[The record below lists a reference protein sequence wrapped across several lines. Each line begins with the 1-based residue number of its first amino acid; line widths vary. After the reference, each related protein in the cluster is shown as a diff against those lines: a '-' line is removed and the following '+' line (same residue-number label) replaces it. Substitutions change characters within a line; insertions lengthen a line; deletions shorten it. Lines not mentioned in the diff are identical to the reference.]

1 MRTAFGKSI
10 FRSIAESKKRFFS
23 IVMITALGVTML
35 IGIYAA
41 CQDMYL
47 SADRFYD
54 GQSLFDVRVVSTL
67 GLTQKDVAA
76 LSQVEGVVKAEGGY
90 ADTVHVSVDGA
101 QKVVELSA
109 LSREGLNVPFVV
121 KGRLPLSS
129 GEVAVTQKYLKD
141 SGRSIG
147 DLVTIED
154 GVKTVQTDI
163 NLSEVEPGLHAW
175 ELQGSPEM
183 IIQPVEEASSTDVNW
198 NTDVDT
204 ETQSKSGEL
213 LTRSTYTITGVIID
227 PMNTS
232 NDDETKAF
240 RSTSNTDY
248 YFYISPVDVDSEVYT
263 AVYLQLDGLK
273 GLSGYSTEY
282 SNGVQKVVDDIEQ
295 TIRRGREAA
304 RYTEVI
310 SDGQKKLADA
320 ARTMKEKFSEADG
333 KFADAWRK
341 LKDGKQELNDGIVEL
356 TDKQA
361 DARQKFKDA
370 REEIQTNKEELQD
383 AEIQLTNGEA
393 ELDSNARKI
402 KDAKAQLAE
411 QRKQAEASFAQ
422 AEAEFTQH
430 QAELDGAFAAL
441 NPSVD
446 GLKSAFSAAWP
457 SDAWKSL
464 VDAASDKTYS
474 LVMADPTGA
483 VDAAAVAGATGAEQT
498 ALAGSIAAIGDATL
512 GGMTSSVIQAAINLG
527 ILNGSQRALD
537 DQKAAFETQKASVL
551 QQLDAADAQIRS
563 GEAQIKAGRVLL
575 AENKQKVKDGW
586 QDLYEGQAE
595 LNQKEADAEKEFAD
609 AWQEIADK
617 KVELADGESKLRQ
630 NELEYLNKKVEARVK
645 LADAMQELADVK
657 PTTWYVQDRSAL
669 DSYSSMKNEMSSIE
683 SLGKLF
689 PIIFLSVAILI
700 SLTTMTR
707 MVDEERGLIGTYKA
721 LGLSD
726 WAIYQKY
733 LLYALLAS
741 VLGSALGNVLGFVF
755 LPKYLMSILQ
765 TLYTIP
771 YSEIH
776 FYVFYGVG
784 SSALFILGIV
794 GATALACHS
803 VLRQMPATLLRP
815 KAPRPGSRVL
825 LERIPFI
832 WNRLS
837 FLNKVTARNLFRYT
851 RRLIMTIAG
860 IMGCTVL
867 LLIGFTIHDTVTQ
880 MVPNQYDKIYRYQM
894 LVVSDD
900 NEKLNTFLQ
909 DQAGIQSYL
918 NVQMETVKVVNL
930 AGEDESMQMV
940 VVPAGGRLSDYVLT
954 PDAEGTQ
961 VTLPE
966 NGILLTQNAADLLNV
981 KSGDTVSL
989 QNTDLE
995 EHSVGIAAVVNN
1007 YLGNNVYVSQQEYE
1021 ALFGQFK
1028 PNAAFIHLNQT
1039 VTDAKA
1045 YAADVRNESFVLSSI
1060 STEALRDNF
1069 IQNFSLLNAVV
1080 LLLIVLA
1087 AGLAFL
1093 VLFTLSNTNIS
1104 ERVRE
1109 LATIKVLGFFDNEVH
1124 SYVNK
1129 EMFILTLL
1137 GVLIGLPVGRI
1148 VAALVIGALK
1158 FPSVNFALTID
1169 PLSYVYSA
1177 LISIAF
1183 AILVG
1188 LFTNRSLDQI
1198 NMVEAL
1204 KSVE

>member
-1 MRTAFGKSI
+1 MKTAFGKSI

-54 GQSLFDVRVVSTL
+54 GQALFDVRVVSTL
-67 GLTQKDVAA
+67 GLTDKDVAA
-76 LSQVEGVVKAEGGY
+76 LNQVKGVVKAEGGY
-90 ADTVHVSVDGA
+90 TDAVHVSVDGA

-109 LSREGLNVPFVV
+109 LSTKGMNVPYVV
-121 KGRLPLSS
+121 SGRLPDAS
-129 GEVAVTQKYLKD
+129 GEVAVTQKFLKD
-141 SGRSIG
+141 SGKSIG

-154 GVKTVQTDI
+154 GVKQVQVDF
-163 NLSEVEPGLHAW
+163 NLSELEHGLHAW
-175 ELQGSPEM
+175 ELQGTPEVLSL
-183 IIQPVEEASSTDVNW
+183 PVEEGSSTDVNW
-198 NTDVDT
+198 NTQVDT
-204 ETQSKSGEL
+204 ETQSKANDIF
-213 LTRSTYTITGVIID
+213 TRSTYTITGVIID

-232 NDDETKAF
+232 NDDESKSF

-248 YFYISPVDVDSEVYT
+248 YFYISPLDVDSNIYT
-263 AVYLQLDGLK
+263 AVYLQLDGVQ
-273 GLSGYSTEY
+273 GLSGYSSEY
-282 SNGVQKVVDDIEQ
+282 SNVVQQVVDNIEQ
-295 TIRRGREAA
+295 NTRQDREAA
-304 RYTEVI
+304 RYTEVMT
-310 SDGQKKLADA
+310 DGQKKLADA
-320 ARTMKEKFSEADG
+320 ARTMKEKFSEADK
-333 KFADAWRK
+333 KFIDAWQK
-341 LKDGKQELNDGIVEL
+341 LKDGKQKLADGIVEL
-356 TDKQA
+356 TNKEA

-370 REEIQTNKEELQD
+370 RDEIQSHKAELED
-383 AEIQLTNGEA
+383 AEQKLAQGED
-393 ELDSNARKI
+393 ELNSNARKI
-402 KDAKAQLAE
+402 KDAKLQLAE
-411 QRKQAEASFAQ
+411 QRKQAEASFTQ
-422 AEAEFTQH
+422 AEAEFVQH
-430 QAELDGAFAAL
+430 QSELDGAYAAL

-446 GLKSAFSAAWP
+446 GLKSAFGAAWP
-457 SDAWKSL
+457 TEPWNSL
-464 VDAASDKTYS
+464 VDAASAKAYA
-474 LVMADPTGA
+474 LIMADPTAA
-483 VDAAAVAGATGAEQT
+483 VDSAAVASATGPEQS
-498 ALAGSIAAIGDATL
+498 ALAGSIAASGDAAL
-512 GGMTSSVIQAAINLG
+512 SSMTSSVIQAGINLG
-527 ILNGSQRALD
+527 ILNGSQQALN
-537 DQKAAFETQKASVL
+537 DQKAAFETQKASAL
-551 QQLDAADAQIRS
+551 QQLDAAEAQLRS
-563 GEAQIKAGRVLL
+563 GEAQIKAGWVLL
-575 AENKQKVKDGW
+575 AENKQKVADGW
-586 QDLYEGQAE
+586 KDLYEGQAE
-595 LNQKEADAEKEFAD
+595 LNQKEADAKKEFAD

-617 KVELADGESKLRQ
+617 KIELADGETKLRQ
-630 NELEYLNKKVEARVK
+630 NELEYLSKKVEARVK
-645 LADAMQELADVK
+645 LADARQELADVK

-669 DSYSSMKNEMSSIE
+669 DSYASMKNEMSSIE

-726 WAIYQKY
+726 CAIYQKY

-741 VLGSALGNVLGFVF
+741 TLGSVLGNVFGFVF
-755 LPKYLMSILQ
+755 FPKYLMSILQ

-771 YSEIH
+771 YSELH
-776 FYVFYGVG
+776 FYVLYGIG
-784 SSALFILGIV
+784 SSVLFIGGIV
-794 GATALACHS
+794 GATALACRS

-894 LVVSDD
+894 LLVSDD
-900 NEKLNTFLQ
+900 NSKMNDFLQ
-909 DQAGIQSYL
+909 SQPGIKDYI
-918 NVQMETVKVVNL
+918 NIQMEPVKVINA
-930 AGEDESMQMV
+930 AGVDESMQMV
-940 VVPAGGRLSDYVLT
+940 VVPAGGRLNDYVLT

-961 VTLPE
+961 VPPGE
-966 NGILLTQNAADLLNV
+966 SGILITQNAADLLNL
-981 KSGDTVSL
+981 KRGDTVSL
-989 QNTDLE
+989 QNADLDDQKV
-995 EHSVGIAAVVNN
+995 SVTAVVNN
-1007 YLGNNVYVSQQEYE
+1007 YLGNNVYLSQKQYE
-1021 ALFGQFK
+1021 ALFGEFK
-1028 PNAAFIHLNQT
+1028 PNAAFIHLNPN
-1039 VTDAKA
+1039 VPDAKA
-1045 YAADVRNESFVLSSI
+1045 YAAEVRNESFVLSSI
-1060 STEALRDNF
+1060 STEALRDSF

-1137 GVLIGLPVGRI
+1137 GVLVGLPVGRI
-1148 VAALVIGALK
+1148 VAALVIAALK
-1158 FPSVNFALTID
+1158 FPSVNFILTID
-1169 PLSYVYSA
+1169 PISYVFAA